1 MIDLEYIRG
10 FFPQAIARDKRFDR
24 YMLKE
29 YIQLLILE
37 HLTTTQFAENLSF
50 IGGTNLRLVQGID
63 RFSEDLDFD
72 CKNLTEADFIS
83 LTDNI
88 IRDLQDEGIN
98 VEARD
103 KANAKLTAYRRNL
116 HFPQLLF
123 DLGLTGHREERFLVK
138 IEAQDQVFVYQP
150 KVATIN
156 KMGFYIDVQTPP
168 DDVLCAMKLSALIA
182 RQKGRDFYDSIF
194 LLSKTMPNYDYLA
207 AKQNINNLAELKAA
221 ISKTLLSVDLNVK
234 KNDFRHLL
242 FREENAERI
251 LGFGKFVE
259 GL

>member
-10 FFPQAIARDKRFDR
+10 FFPPAVSRDKRFDR

-29 YIQLLILE
+29 YIQLTILE
-37 HLTTTQFAENLSF
+37 HLMSSKYADRLSF

-72 CKNLTEADFIS
+72 CKNLSEADFVA
-83 LTDNI
+83 LTDEV
-88 IRDLQDEGIN
+88 IRRLQDDGIN
-98 VEARD
+98 VIARD
-103 KANAKLTAYRRNL
+103 KENANLTAYRRNL

-138 IEAQDQVFVYQP
+138 IEAQDQGFDYQP
-150 KVATIN
+150 KVVNIN
-156 KMGFYIDVQTPP
+156 RMGFFLDVLTPP
-168 DDVLCAMKLSALIA
+168 DDILCAMKLSALIA

-194 LLSKTMPNYDYLA
+194 LLSKTTPNYDYLS
-207 AKQNINNLAELKAA
+207 AKQNVGNLTELKATIA
-221 ISKTLLSVDLNVK
+221 QTLLTVDLNVK
-234 KNDFRHLL
+234 KKDFLHLL
-242 FREENAERI
+242 FREENAERV
-251 LGFGKFVE
+251 LNFGKFVE

>member
-1 MIDLEYIRG
+1 MIWNTY
-10 FFPQAIARDKRFDR
+10 AA
-24 YMLKE
+24 
-29 YIQLLILE
+29 
-37 HLTTTQFAENLSF
+37 
-50 IGGTNLRLVQGID
+50 
-63 RFSEDLDFD
+63 FS
-72 CKNLTEADFIS
+72 
-83 LTDNI
+83 
-88 IRDLQDEGIN
+88 R
-98 VEARD
+98 
-103 KANAKLTAYRRNL
+103 
-116 HFPQLLF
+116 
-123 DLGLTGHREERFLVK
+123 
-138 IEAQDQVFVYQP
+138 
-150 KVATIN
+150 
-156 KMGFYIDVQTPP
+156 
-168 DDVLCAMKLSALIA
+168 